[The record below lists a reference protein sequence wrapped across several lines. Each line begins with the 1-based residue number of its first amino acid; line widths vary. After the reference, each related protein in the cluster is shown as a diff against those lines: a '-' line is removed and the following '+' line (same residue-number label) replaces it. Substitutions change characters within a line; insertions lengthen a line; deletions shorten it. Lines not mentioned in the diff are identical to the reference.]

1 MNTLATDPVTSS
13 IAVIEQ
19 AGVPALRIAF
29 TLAAIIFLFGGVLI
43 VRRRHQFFDRDQTP
57 KMMDR
62 PSDTIVW
69 RRSCLFGTA

>member
-29 TLAAIIFLFGGVLI
+29 TLAAIIFLSI
-43 VRRRHQFFDRDQTP
+43 AIQTP
-57 KMMDR
+57 KMMDQ

-69 RRSCLFGTA
+69 RRSCLFGTV